1 MIYKRL
7 LSYKAV
13 CVSEL
18 HIHQYEGYCV
28 TTYITDFVKK
38 IGGKKMKR
46 TSAIITALL
55 LTITFTLPASARDI
69 GLGRGRMFGNRGPQ
83 MGNRPY
89 QGIVRD
95 NLTNEQR
102 KKIEDAYKAF
112 LDETTDLRNN
122 LRTKH
127 TELTNLLSTA
137 DPDAEKAKALQ
148 KEISDLQAK
157 LAQKRLELR
166 LEILKINPDA
176 RYRQWLG
183 RRNMMRFADPE

>member
-1 MIYKRL
+1 
-7 LSYKAV
+7 
-13 CVSEL
+13 
-18 HIHQYEGYCV
+18 
-28 TTYITDFVKK
+28 
-38 IGGKKMKR
+38 MKR

-55 LTITFTLPASARDI
+55 LTIAFTLPASARDI

-83 MGNRPY
+83 MGNRAY
-89 QGIVRD
+89 QGIRD
-95 NLTNEQR
+95 SLTNEQR
-102 KKIEDAYKAF
+102 EKIEDAYKAF